1 MARRVALV
9 TGGGRGIGRA
19 IVLELARNGCDV
31 AVNYAKSA
39 DAADETARAASA
51 LGVRAETFGA
61 DVSDRAQ
68 AEALFKAGKLRGIP
82 MKRVAQAPFFVLRG
96 AGMPAVLLETGFVT
110 NATEAKLLAHPGYQ
124 ERIAEA
130 MATGVARYLR

>member
-1 MARRVALV
+1 MQQNNKISES
-9 TGGGRGIGRA
+9 TG
-19 IVLELARNGCDV
+19 L
-31 AVNYAKSA
+31 
-39 DAADETARAASA
+39 
-51 LGVRAETFGA
+51 
-61 DVSDRAQ
+61 
-68 AEALFKAGKLRGIP
+68 AEALFEAGRGGGIP

-130 MATGVARYLR
+130 MATGVAQYLQ